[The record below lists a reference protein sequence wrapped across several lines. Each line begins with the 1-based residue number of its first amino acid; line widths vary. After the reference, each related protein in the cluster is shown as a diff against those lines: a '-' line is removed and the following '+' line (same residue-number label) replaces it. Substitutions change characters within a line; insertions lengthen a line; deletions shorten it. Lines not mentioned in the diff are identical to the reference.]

1 MELWIR
7 SQDRER
13 LVKINNAEIQHHYSY
28 KDAHEKYLL
37 PNGNFEYRNVQK
49 KDKYIKSVIMCND
62 EIFLGEYK
70 TKERA
75 LEVLDEIQNI
85 LKPKYILNA
94 SSIKPN
100 GDYYEKNG
108 EIYQDYSADARIEQL
123 NIYVYEMPEK

>member
-1 MELWIR
+1 MELWVR
-7 SQDRER
+7 SQDRALLRKPEQ
-13 LVKINNAEIQHHYSY
+13 LGVVEGNEYWYISENLLINYGHY
-28 KDAHEKYLL
+28 A
-37 PNGNFEYRNVQK
+37 
-49 KDKYIKSVIMCND
+49 
-62 EIFLGEYK
+62 

-75 LEVLDEIQNI
+75 FEVLDEIQNI